1 MHKRMLM
8 IVALCASLLQVSAA
22 EADYH
27 VIPLPQ
33 QITMSKGKPF
43 SLLPT
48 TQIVCTSSDELMQK
62 NARFLCD
69 YIKETT
75 GLTLTVNNSAK
86 VKTPAIML
94 MLDPKMQGEE
104 AYKLSVSAK
113 KVVISGRTSAG
124 IFYGIQT
131 LRKSLPI
138 MNAANAEPV
147 MLPAAE
153 IIDAPRFAYRG
164 MMLDCSRHF
173 FSVDFVK
180 RYIDLLALHNM
191 NVFHWHLTDD
201 QGWRLEIKKYPKLTE
216 IGSKRTGT
224 IMGHNSDVDDG
235 QPYGG
240 FYTQKEAKEIVEYAR
255 LRHITVIPEIDM
267 PGHMKAALAAYP
279 ELGCTGGPYEVGH
292 AWGIYKDVLCL
303 GNEKVYQFVN
313 DIIDEVADIFPAKY
327 IHIGGDE
334 TPTTRWGECP
344 KCKKVAA
351 ENNLKLNKL
360 QAYFTNRV
368 EKYINGKGREIV
380 GWDEI
385 LDGDINTSATIMSWR
400 GIEPGERGA
409 KLGHDV
415 IMSPT
420 SYCYFDYKQ
429 NKNEETE
436 PEGQHALLTVE
447 KVYSLDPAPATMSA
461 DSRKHILG
469 AQGNLWTEYVA
480 YPNRAEYAVL
490 PRMAALCEVQWTPT
504 DKKDFNNFRQ
514 RADHMA
520 KIYDLH
526 NYVYA
531 LHLWPNRFNHNR
543 SDW

>member
-104 AYKLSVSAK
+104 AYRLSVSAK

-334 TPTTRWGECP
+334 TPTTRWGE
-344 KCKKVAA
+344 
-351 ENNLKLNKL
+351 
-360 QAYFTNRV
+360 
-368 EKYINGKGREIV
+368 
-380 GWDEI
+380 
-385 LDGDINTSATIMSWR
+385 
-400 GIEPGERGA
+400 
-409 KLGHDV
+409 
-415 IMSPT
+415 
-420 SYCYFDYKQ
+420 
-429 NKNEETE
+429 
-436 PEGQHALLTVE
+436 
-447 KVYSLDPAPATMSA
+447 
-461 DSRKHILG
+461 
-469 AQGNLWTEYVA
+469 
-480 YPNRAEYAVL
+480 
-490 PRMAALCEVQWTPT
+490 
-504 DKKDFNNFRQ
+504 
-514 RADHMA
+514 
-520 KIYDLH
+520 
-526 NYVYA
+526 
-531 LHLWPNRFNHNR
+531 
-543 SDW
+543 